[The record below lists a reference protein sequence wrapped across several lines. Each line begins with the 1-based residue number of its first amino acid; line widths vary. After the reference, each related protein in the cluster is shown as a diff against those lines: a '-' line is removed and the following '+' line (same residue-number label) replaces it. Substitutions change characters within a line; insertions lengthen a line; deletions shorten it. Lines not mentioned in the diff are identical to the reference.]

1 MLLPSPSIPLQDSV
15 SLNTSHSSLESE
27 RPWPISMANDKRKF
41 KQELKKK
48 KKSLSIT
55 KDQNSVATL
64 IPQGRTF

>member
-1 MLLPSPSIPLQDSV
+1 MADKQLTPRTIHVITVTINTITGFEV

-48 KKSLSIT
+48 KK
-55 KDQNSVATL
+55 
-64 IPQGRTF
+64 PQYY